1 MPILKVRNLTKRFG
15 DVYALNGVSLE
26 LSRGEILGI
35 LGPNGAGKTTLIHC
49 LLGIIVAI
57 EGTIKVFGKDMSTS
71 RGDIL
76 KRMNFAASYVL
87 LPLSLTPYENL
98 MVYALM
104 YDVERPRQRC
114 IEVLK
119 LFDLYDLKDRPARR
133 LSSGQMMRL
142 CLAKAVIN
150 EPEILLL
157 DEPTAGLDPE
167 ISVRTRKLFRY
178 LRDEKGLAVI
188 YTSHNLHEIEEI
200 SDRIILINKGEI
212 VAEGRVKDLPERY
225 AVRNLEEFY
234 FKLLKNEH

>member
-1 MPILKVRNLTKRFG
+1 MKVRNLTKRFG

>member
-1 MPILKVRNLTKRFG
+1 LKVRNLTKRFG